1 MALTPEEEKELNELE
16 NEEKQERDYLN
27 YLNRARNALNLNPV
41 PNLSKEDLNALSEKV
56 RNIPITSIS
65 VPEVTP
71 LGKALDLS
79 LRSSDVNFIPPT
91 PNQFDKIQ
99 NSDVFKQKI
108 RELKENKEDALNS
121 YSDPDL
127 RGLKS
132 VEPPE
137 GEEPYGYKEAKD
149 TFKKAQELYENED
162 YIKSLQPEI
171 KKTPKPNYEELLGER
186 GGKVAEFI
194 SDKISPVFAKDEDEE
209 DYSPVNLTQTAD
221 APLRALRVVDNVTGR
236 PLRRQIYEMLGG
248 EPKKEVEGS
257 DIREQL
263 ETKTG
268 KLPGIIGKPVELA
281 SDWLLDWGNVASLG
295 ALPFVKK
302 ALPKVLKTA
311 AAKTFASNPNVAEH
325 LATIAANKAKNA
337 ANLENVIEAERI
349 LRDTGKPALATPSR
363 EEIMEMLEETPSQ
376 MSSKDSILKTLRGE

>member
-16 NEEKQERDYLN
+16 NEKNQQDEYLN
-27 YLNRARNALNLNPV
+27 YLNEQ
-41 PNLSKEDLNALSEKV
+41 SKQL
-56 RNIPITSIS
+56 
-65 VPEVTP
+65 
-71 LGKALDLS
+71 
-79 LRSSDVNFIPPT
+79 
-91 PNQFDKIQ
+91 
-99 NSDVFKQKI
+99 QK
-108 RELKENKEDALNS
+108 

-127 RGLKS
+127 RGLKV

-137 GEEPYGYKEAKD
+137 GEEPYYSKEARKQINKAIEL
-149 TFKKAQELYENED
+149 KKHED
-162 YIKSLQPEI
+162 YIKSLQPET
-171 KKTPKPNYEELLGER
+171 KKTPKPDYKNTLGTT
-186 GGKVAEFI
+186 GGKIAEFI

-221 APLRALRVVDNVTGR
+221 APLRALRVVDNITGR
-236 PLRRQIYEMLGG
+236 PLRREIYEMLGG

-268 KLPGIIGKPVELA
+268 KLNDIVGKPIELA
-281 SDWLLDWGNVASLG
+281 SDFLLDLGNVASLG
-295 ALPFVKK
+295 AIPIVKK

-349 LRDTGKPALATPSR
+349 LRDTGKPALAIPSK
-363 EEIMEMLEETPSQ
+363 EEIMEMLKETPSQ
-376 MSSKDSILKTLRGE
+376 MSSKDSVLKTLRGE